1 MTKLRLALL
10 LPLLSTALALC
21 AAAWPATAFDPQTMM
36 DVNEIQ
42 RGARAVG
49 KTVFAGT
56 EIVDFRLEIIDIM
69 SKANL
74 GSDMILARV
83 LDGPVVA
90 RQSGIIGGM
99 SGSPV
104 YINGRL
110 IGAVAW
116 GWGFAKEPITGI
128 TPIRAMLGA
137 MDMMDAPDTALAP
150 SSDKWRASQPFT
162 LDGARFTAAQVLHP
176 GEQAGPGVLGL
187 YPVSTPLNCNG
198 MGPRTLEFAR
208 EKLARFGAMPCAGGG
223 GTATPVPVDLVP
235 GAAVGVRF
243 MEGDFDM
250 TGIGTVTYRKDDK
263 LIAFGH
269 PMMQLGNV
277 NLPLSTAWINDFM
290 PSYEHSNKMGSG
302 MTNVGTLRAD
312 MPFAI
317 GGQIGPTA
325 PLIPA
330 HIEIVD
336 TIRKTT
342 RDFNI
347 RVMREHALTPLVLA
361 MGISSAFEAAYNPGR
376 PGVVR
381 THFELKGEG
390 GATIRR
396 DNQFYMEGAPAG
408 AAMGEVQEIMGLLED
423 NRWQPQGIAGI
434 SYRAEIT
441 EKDETALI
449 ERVYVEEN
457 VAKAGKPIHIH
468 VLLRPTGGQ
477 IQDEVFT
484 LNMPL
489 DLPKGSLRIAIGGG
503 QDSMYFRSRLGL
515 MVPDFDGLSP
525 LLDYVEKLE
534 QGKQLCVMAALPS
547 SGLAFGTTRLM

>member
-1 MTKLRLALL
+1 M
-10 LPLLSTALALC
+10 
-21 AAAWPATAFDPQTMM
+21 
-36 DVNEIQ
+36 
-42 RGARAVG
+42 G

-56 EIVDFRLEIIDIM
+56 AISEFRLEIIDIM

-110 IGAVAW
+110 IGAIAW
-116 GWGFAKEPITGI
+116 GWGFQKEPITGI

-137 MDMMDAPDTALAP
+137 LDMMDAPNTALAP
-150 SSDKWRASQPFT
+150 ASGQWRASKPFV
-162 LDGARFTAAQVLHP
+162 LDGTQFTAAQVLRP
-176 GEQAGPGVLGL
+176 GQQAAPGVLGL
-187 YPVSTPLNCNG
+187 RAVSTPLNCNG
-198 MGPRTLEFAR
+198 MGPRTLQFAQ
-208 EKLARFGAMPCAGGG
+208 EKLARFGVVPCAGGG
-223 GTATPVPVDLVP
+223 GTANPVPIDLVP

-263 LIAFGH
+263 LVAFGH

-290 PSYEHSNKMGSG
+290 PSYEHSNKMGAG
-302 MTNVGTLRAD
+302 MTDVGSLRAD
-312 MPFAI
+312 MPYAI
-317 GGQIGPTA
+317 GGQIGPAA

-336 TIRKTT
+336 TLRQTT
-342 RDFNI
+342 RTFNVK
-347 RVMREHALTPLVLA
+347 VMREKGLTPTILA
-361 MGISSAFEAAYNPGR
+361 MGISSAFEAAYNPSR

-381 THFELKGEG
+381 THFELKGED
-390 GATIRR
+390 GATVRR
-396 DNQFYMEGAPAG
+396 DNQSYFEGAPDRTAL
-408 AAMGEVQEIMGLLED
+408 GETQELMGLLED
-423 NRWQPQGIAGI
+423 NRWQPQGIAEI
-434 SYRAEIT
+434 SFRAEIT

-449 ERVYVEEN
+449 ERAYVEEN
-457 VAKAGKPIHIH
+457 VAKAGKPVHVH
-468 VLLRPTGGQ
+468 VLLRPTGGPL
-477 IQDEVFT
+477 QDEVFT
-484 LNMPL
+484 INMPL
-489 DLPKGSLRIAIGGG
+489 DLPKGSLRLAIGGG

-515 MVPDFDGLSP
+515 MVPDFDGLAP
-525 LLDYVEKLE
+525 ILDYIEKLE
-534 QGKQLCVMAALPS
+534 QGKQLCVMTALPT
-547 SGLAFGTTRLM
+547 SGLAYGTTRLMHLP